1 MNEPE
6 DHMRM
11 KKSTRSLP
19 ARACPQSH
27 CAATID
33 PFKKSQRLPLLSSLG
48 ARANN
53 PHSIPPDAEFAN
65 FYRI

>member
-1 MNEPE
+1 MNDPE
-6 DHMRM
+6 NPLRM
-11 KKSTRSLP
+11 KKTTRALP

-27 CAATID
+27 CAATLD

-48 ARANN
+48 ARAHGAN
-53 PHSIPPDAEFAN
+53 SIPPDAEFAN